1 MLIASL
7 IWFAAAT
14 AAQASDHSAPPH
26 PAGHAMSQVVVQPG
40 QTLWSIAAQ
49 ADPAADTRLV
59 IQRIVTANSLTS
71 ENITAGQRLWIP
83 GN

>member
-1 MLIASL
+1 
-7 IWFAAAT
+7 
-14 AAQASDHSAPPH
+14 
-26 PAGHAMSQVVVQPG
+26 MSQIVVQPG

-71 ENITAGQRLWIP
+71 ENIAAGQRLWIP

>member
-1 MLIASL
+1 
-7 IWFAAAT
+7 
-14 AAQASDHSAPPH
+14 
-26 PAGHAMSQVVVQPG
+26 MSQVVVQPG